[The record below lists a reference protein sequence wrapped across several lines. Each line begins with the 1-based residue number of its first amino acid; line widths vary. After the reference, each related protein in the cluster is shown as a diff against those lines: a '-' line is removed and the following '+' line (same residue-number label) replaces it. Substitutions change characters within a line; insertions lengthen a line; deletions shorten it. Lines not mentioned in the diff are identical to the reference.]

1 MTTDHPVHVLVRVWL
16 PDRPGG
22 LGQVASRIGAVRGDI
37 VGVDVLERD
46 GGIAIDE
53 FAVNLPDADLLVMLA
68 REIEQVDGASVE
80 EMRVVKSF
88 PDARLGALE
97 SASRL
102 CAVTRV
108 PDLWEALVSQVSEEF
123 TAHWT
128 ALISDRT
135 VLASTGSN
143 IPHIDKLG
151 VIALGIASSP
161 VVSDG
166 MGGPDDLAVA
176 VLPSHEATL
185 LAGRDGHPFRR
196 RERAQL
202 LMLAKIADQ
211 TWTLVAGTVSRT
223 PRQETSHPRVGPPTR
238 R

>member
-1 MTTDHPVHVLVRVWL
+1 MTAAHPVHVLVRVWL

-22 LGQVASRIGAVRGDI
+22 LGQVASRIGSVRGDI
-37 VGVDVLERD
+37 VGVEVLERD
-46 GGIAIDE
+46 GGVAIDE

-88 PDARLGALE
+88 PDPRIDALE

-102 CAVTRV
+102 CGVTQV

-123 TAHWT
+123 TAHWA
-128 ALISDRT
+128 ALISNRT
-135 VLASTGSN
+135 VLASVGTGVPTS
-143 IPHIDKLG
+143 DKLAAL
-151 VIALGIASSP
+151 ALGIASSP

-176 VLPSHEATL
+176 MLSTHDATL
-185 LAGRDGHPFRR
+185 LVGRDGHPFRK
-196 RERAQL
+196 RERGQL
-202 LMLAKIADQ
+202 LMLAKIADR
-211 TWTLVAGTVSRT
+211 TWTLIATGQGAG
-223 PRQETSHPRVGPPTR
+223 QA
-238 R
+238 

>member
-1 MTTDHPVHVLVRVWL
+1 MTTAHPVHVLVRVWL

-68 REIEQVDGASVE
+68 REIEQVDGTSVE
-80 EMRVVKSF
+80 EIRVVKNF
-88 PDARLGALE
+88 PDPRLGALE

-102 CAVTRV
+102 CAATRT
-108 PDLWEALVSQVSEEF
+108 PELWETLVSQVGEEF

-128 ALISDRT
+128 ALISNRT

-143 IPHIDKLG
+143 IPSIDNLG
-151 VIALGIASSP
+151 VLALGIASSQ

-176 VLPSHEATL
+176 ILPSHGATL
-185 LAGRDGHPFRR
+185 LVGRDGHPFRK

-211 TWTLVAGTVSRT
+211 TWTLVAGAVGRT
-223 PRQETSHPRVGPPTR
+223 PRREPSRPRVGP
-238 R
+238 